1 MCVDRLYIKEV
12 NMKRALISVSDKTGV
27 AEFARKLHELG
38 YEIISTGGTAAHL
51 ETAGIPVIHVDE
63 VTNFP
68 ECLDGRVKTLHPMI
82 FGPLL
87 GRRDLPAHR
96 EQMNLHG
103 MQPIDLIAVNLYPFR
118 QTVLQT
124 GKSRQECVEQIDI
137 GGPSMLRAAAKN
149 YQDVLV
155 VCDPLD
161 YDRVIE
167 NLSAGEAGMDL
178 RFELALKVFE
188 QTAAYD
194 AVIAEW
200 LRSEA
205 KNAGLNLETGATYTP
220 SYIHL
225 AKLRYGENPQQG
237 ADYYQAAIPVPG
249 SLTGA
254 EQLSGKELSY
264 NNLADTDA
272 ALALVR
278 EFDQPCIV
286 AVKHANPCG
295 VGICEELIGAWTK
308 AYECD
313 PVSIFGGIVAAN
325 RIVEADVAA
334 KMNEIFLEVVVAPDF
349 TAEALEILKQ
359 KPNLRL
365 LKLPDLAEGFCRKK
379 QKDILGGLLVQDE
392 DNEADDQ
399 NWSVPTQ
406 VKPLQTQTSDL
417 LFGMKVVKHVKSNAI
432 VLVKDGATVGIGA
445 GQMNRVQS
453 ARIAIEQAGAKAQG
467 AILAS
472 DAFFPFA
479 DTVTEAHRAGVAAI
493 IQPGGSLRDA
503 ESIEY
508 CDANNLPMVLTGV
521 RHFRH

>member
-1 MCVDRLYIKEV
+1 
-12 NMKRALISVSDKTGV
+12 MKRALISVSDKTGV
-27 AEFARKLHELG
+27 VEFARSLHGLG

-51 ETAGIPVIHVDE
+51 EAAAIPVIHVDE
-63 VTNFP
+63 VTKFP

-96 EQMNLHG
+96 EQMALYG
-103 MQPIDLIAVNLYPFR
+103 MQAIDLIAVNLYPFR
-118 QTVLQT
+118 QTVLRT
-124 GKSRQECVEQIDI
+124 NKSRQECVEQIDI

-155 VCDPLD
+155 VCDPRD
-161 YDRVIE
+161 YDRVIGSLTE
-167 NLSAGEAGMDL
+167 GEAGIDL

-205 KNAGLNLETGATYTP
+205 EGSGLDLEPGAAFTA

-237 ADYYQAAIPVPG
+237 ADYYQTALPVPG

-264 NNLADTDA
+264 NNIADTDA

-278 EFDQPCIV
+278 EFDRPCIV

-295 VGICEELIGAWTK
+295 VGVCDNLIGAWTK

-325 RIVEADVAA
+325 RIVEADVATR
-334 KMNEIFLEVVVAPDF
+334 MNEIFLEVVVAPDF
-349 TAEALEILKQ
+349 TAEALTILKQ

-365 LKLPDLAEGFCRKK
+365 MKLPDLTEGFCRRKL
-379 QKDILGGLLVQDE
+379 KDVLGGLLVQDE
-392 DNEADDQ
+392 DNEADDR
-399 NWSVPTQ
+399 NWSVPTKI
-406 VKPLQTQTSDL
+406 KPLEAQNADL

-453 ARIAIEQAGAKAQG
+453 ARIAIEQAGDKAQG

-472 DAFFPFA
+472 DAFYPFA
-479 DTVTEAHRAGVAAI
+479 DTVAEAHRAGVAAI
-493 IQPGGSLRDA
+493 IQPGGSLKDA
-503 ESIEY
+503 DSIEY
-508 CDANNLPMVLTGV
+508 CDTNGLPMVLTGV